1 MGSLVMP
8 SDRVIW
14 AWRHPKPDGVV
25 GRCIGQTDVMVD
37 RRKAK
42 RLAHRVRQAAR
53 KHGLPRVVYTSP
65 LQRCRTVG
73 RILRTWGW
81 RHHIDASLV
90 EMDFGAWDG
99 MPWLDIPRDEIDA
112 WVADFAGHHPGG
124 GESLR
129 EVLNRAQAW
138 PVKDTGPV
146 VLIAH
151 AGWMLARQ
159 WVSSHAQAPEGA
171 HLWPKPPSYGQCWPL
186 R

>member
-1 MGSLVMP
+1 MP

-14 AWRHPKPDGVV
+14 AWRHPKPHGVA
-25 GRCIGQTDVMVD
+25 GRCVGHTDVVVD

-53 KHGLPRVVYTSP
+53 LHGLPKVVYTSP

-81 RHHIDASLV
+81 RHHIDARLA

-99 MPWLDIPRDEIDA
+99 KPWLDISRDQIDV
-112 WVADFAGHHPGG
+112 WVADFVGYQPDG
-124 GESLR
+124 GESLGQ
-129 EVLNRAQAW
+129 VLERAQAW
-138 PVKDTGPV
+138 QATGPGPV
-146 VLIAH
+146 VVIGH

-159 WVSSHAQAPEGA
+159 WVNEHESPPSGA
-171 HLWPKPPSYGQCWPL
+171 HQWPTPPAYGHCWPL